1 MKKSS
6 KTAVLV
12 SIIFALAQPLFSQ
25 VEVKKSYKVE
35 DVTYTSTGLTKP
47 WALKQKVDVNRD
59 LVFHSEDEVK
69 VYMGKVVQQLENT
82 RMLEDVQASYE
93 LGEEQDGV
101 VPVKFNIRVSDSNHI
116 LALPKPSYNSN
127 DGLDFKIKAKDS
139 NFLGLMN
146 PFNVD
151 LNTHWGT
158 SDYPDDFS
166 KFTMGLNFDYVF
178 PFTIGPTHNSWSNDF
193 SFSWP
198 LDNYPEFK
206 YATGLTVG
214 VPFKNHSLNFNF
226 TQSITRE
233 NDYMTYHDAL
243 FFTEYLSVSMPLT
256 VGYFNDVVP
265 ISYTPSL
272 SFTANW
278 DFDGLDAAN
287 TSITGPTIAQN
298 NSFGLSAVDWKE
310 NFRKGY
316 SFSTNASVSYNFA
329 TQKIIPF
336 VSIEAQY
343 FSAAKYVGFNARA
356 YGYYT
361 YNDTP
366 NNIGGKLRG
375 VLDNQ
380 RTADGSRYALQ
391 TDTALQFTMELPIH
405 IVTTDWMGWGYALF
419 GSYDNLPGFFKGLFW
434 LPHKIFPYLNF
445 ELQISP
451 FIDIALTHNYITNR
465 VFSLQ
470 DGFYTAGFEALI
482 YPSKWKSY
490 VVRISLGFDMGRRL
504 FGDFIDTSWRDPNV
518 KSYEFY
524 FGLGLNF

>member
-198 LDNYPEFK
+198 LDN
-206 YATGLTVG
+206 
-214 VPFKNHSLNFNF
+214 
-226 TQSITRE
+226 
-233 NDYMTYHDAL
+233 
-243 FFTEYLSVSMPLT
+243 
-256 VGYFNDVVP
+256 
-265 ISYTPSL
+265 
-272 SFTANW
+272 
-278 DFDGLDAAN
+278 
-287 TSITGPTIAQN
+287 
-298 NSFGLSAVDWKE
+298 
-310 NFRKGY
+310 
-316 SFSTNASVSYNFA
+316 
-329 TQKIIPF
+329 
-336 VSIEAQY
+336 
-343 FSAAKYVGFNARA
+343 
-356 YGYYT
+356 
-361 YNDTP
+361 
-366 NNIGGKLRG
+366 
-375 VLDNQ
+375 
-380 RTADGSRYALQ
+380 
-391 TDTALQFTMELPIH
+391 
-405 IVTTDWMGWGYALF
+405 
-419 GSYDNLPGFFKGLFW
+419 
-434 LPHKIFPYLNF
+434 
-445 ELQISP
+445 
-451 FIDIALTHNYITNR
+451 
-465 VFSLQ
+465 
-470 DGFYTAGFEALI
+470 
-482 YPSKWKSY
+482 
-490 VVRISLGFDMGRRL
+490 
-504 FGDFIDTSWRDPNV
+504 
-518 KSYEFY
+518 
-524 FGLGLNF
+524 